1 METKFK
7 GTNGKWTLGVVPEYN
22 DALKSAMLEIQ
33 SGSYWV
39 CKVQNNGMIGSVEGK
54 ANALLISK
62 SPEMLEMLE
71 KLLIMYK
78 QSDRPSIRLILE
90 TEQLIK
96 EATEL

>member
-7 GTNGKWTLGVVPEYN
+7 GTQGKWNNKARLYMIEKSEVYTDSARVYQYGFY
-22 DALKSAMLEIQ
+22 DGYHKALEDS
-33 SGSYWV
+33 
-39 CKVQNNGMIGSVEGK
+39 K
-54 ANALLISK
+54 A
-62 SPEMLEMLE
+62 PEMLEMLE